1 MAAVPAR
8 KPATLDDLLAIPEGE
23 RDHEIIDGEL
33 VRRAMPRLV
42 HGRSLI
48 GLGARIRVPYDRPPG
63 RRGPGGWWI
72 CGDPDIELAPDQI
85 YRPDLAGWRRERMP
99 SMPEEH
105 PVRLRP
111 DWVCEIL
118 SPNNA
123 TNDTIK
129 KFRNYHRY
137 QVPHYWI
144 LDPMNETL
152 TVHRWAEPGYMAIL
166 LAERGERVHAEP
178 FDAVEI
184 DLDELF
190 GDIAEER

>member
-1 MAAVPAR
+1 MAALPAR
-8 KPATLDDLLAIPEGE
+8 KRATLDDLLAIPEGE
-23 RDHEIIDGEL
+23 RDHEIIDGEI
-33 VRRAMPRLV
+33 VRRAMPRLI
-42 HGRSLI
+42 HAR
-48 GLGARIRVPYDRPPG
+48 GLTRLGSRISDPYDRPSG

-72 CGDPDIELAPDQI
+72 ATEPDIEFASDQI

-99 SMPEEH
+99 SMHDEH

-144 LDPMNETL
+144 VDPMNETL

-166 LAERGERVHAEP
+166 LAERGERVRAEP

-190 GDIAEER
+190 GDVAEEG